1 MCMIITVA
9 SGKGGVGKTTTT
21 ASLGVALAKLNK
33 KTLVIDGDLSMANL
47 AILFDLDKKKPS
59 LHEVLSGEADIR
71 DAIYKHKTGV
81 YVVPTSL
88 DLEGYR
94 KAEIDRLPEVIGEV
108 SDEFDYIL
116 IDAPAGLN
124 REMAIH
130 LALADKLLLV
140 VTPEMFSIV
149 DAVRLKESAESV
161 GTPLLGIVLNRVGR
175 DFGELGK
182 DEIEMLIKGKVLV
195 EIPEDEGI
203 RNAALKKMTILE
215 YKKNSP
221 ASLAYLKLASIIC
234 GEPIDIDIKIKKVI
248 KEESFIDKIKRWLG
262 L

>member
-1 MCMIITVA
+1 MIITIA

-21 ASLGVALAKLNK
+21 ASLAVALAKLGK

-47 AILFDLDKKKPS
+47 AILFNLDKKKPS

-71 DAIYKHKTGV
+71 EAIYKHKTGV

-88 DLEGYR
+88 SLEGYK
-94 KAEIDRLPEVIGEV
+94 KAEIELLPEVLEEV
-108 SDEFDYIL
+108 GDEFDYIL

-124 REMAIH
+124 REMTVH
-130 LALADKLLLV
+130 LATADKLLLV

-149 DAVRLKESAESV
+149 DASRLKESAESV

-182 DEIEMLIKGKVLV
+182 EEIEMLIKGRVLV
-195 EIPEDEGI
+195 EVPED
-203 RNAALKKMTILE
+203 RYVRDAALKKMTVIE
-215 YKKNSP
+215 YKKNAP
-221 ASLAYLKLASIIC
+221 ASLAYLKLASLIS
-234 GEPIDIDIKIKKVI
+234 GEPINIEVPTIK
-248 KEESFIDKIKRWLG
+248 KEESLFDRIKRWLG